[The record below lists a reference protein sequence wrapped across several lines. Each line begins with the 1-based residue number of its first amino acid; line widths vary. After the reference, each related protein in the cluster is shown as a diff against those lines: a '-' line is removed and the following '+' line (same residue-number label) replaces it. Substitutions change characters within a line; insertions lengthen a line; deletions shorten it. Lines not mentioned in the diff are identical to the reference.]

1 MENNKDVDRK
11 ELFQAVSE
19 LLNNELM
26 QENITDYEVVELI
39 KVLTAP
45 LQRSL
50 TEAIK
55 HIQGE

>member
-26 QENITDYEVVELI
+26 QDNITDYEIVELMKI
-39 KVLTAP
+39 LTAP

-50 TEAIK
+50 TEAFK
-55 HIQGE
+55 NLQGE